1 MDFQTHQL
9 LQEAISQESTRAAE
23 ELDSMFEYMYGNSH
37 GKDLSSLD
45 IDADVKD
52 SQYLSNIEF
61 EDIDLSFGLVTQ
73 STLLDI
79 IAENESDLTDLI
91 IEADEIVTQSTLLQ
105 IVAENEIDL
114 TELSVWTGRANITMN
129 VEDKKTPHCLY
140 YNSNFEECIR
150 GIEEGILDSTDA
162 NSGVALFEGDTIPAE
177 LSIMG
182 LFK

>member
-1 MDFQTHQL
+1 MTIPNDQRFL
-9 LQEAISQESTRAAE
+9 ELWFSNQES
-23 ELDSMFEYMYGNSH
+23 FE
-37 GKDLSSLD
+37 KDL
-45 IDADVKD
+45 
-52 SQYLSNIEF
+52 QYLSNIEF

-114 TELSVWTGRANITMN
+114 TELSVWTGRSNIAMN

-150 GIEEGILDSTDA
+150 DIEEVTSASTGA
-162 NSGVALFEGDTIPAE
+162 TIGFFGVTPASPNPAFTTAAIHSALP
-177 LSIMG
+177 
-182 LFK
+182 